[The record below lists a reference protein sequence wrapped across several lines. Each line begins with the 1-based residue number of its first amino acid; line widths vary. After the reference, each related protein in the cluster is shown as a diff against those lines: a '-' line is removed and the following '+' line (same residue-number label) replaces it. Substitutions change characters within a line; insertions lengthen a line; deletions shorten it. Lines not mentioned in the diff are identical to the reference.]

1 MDFLGVNAQLLGG
14 FKYTLLIFFITLI
27 AAIPLGLP
35 IALGSMSRF
44 KPLRWIS
51 RAFVWVIRGTPLMLQ
66 IMVVFYVPGLVFG
79 TPFRSRIIAVI
90 IAFIINYAAYFS
102 EIYRGGIESIPAGQY
117 EAGQVLGLT
126 KTQTFFKVV
135 LFQVVKRIMAPM
147 SNEVITLV
155 KDTSLANVIAVG
167 ELIMS
172 AQNIVKVYAII
183 WPLFYTAIF
192 YLIFCGVLTLLFN
205 ALEKKL
211 LQRLTMAI
219 LEVKDLKKSF
229 GDSDVLKGISF
240 SLEEKN
246 VLAIIGS
253 SGSGKTTLL
262 RCINMLETADSGSI
276 TVDGGV
282 VFDSDRT
289 EKLTAEQKRENQLK
303 IGLVFQSFN
312 LFPQY
317 TALENVT
324 LAAKIHAK
332 NRPDFKQ
339 NRKAILAEIE
349 ENGKALLKK
358 VGLSDKMN
366 NYPCELS
373 GGQQQRVSIARAMAL
388 KPKILFFDEP
398 TSALD
403 PELTGEIL
411 KVIKDL
417 AAEKMTMVIVTH
429 EMNFAREA
437 ADRII
442 FMDNGVIEEEGT
454 PEEVFDNPKSERT
467 REFIAGYSD

>member
-14 FKYTLLIFFITLI
+14 FKYTLLIFFITLV

-44 KPLRWIS
+44 KPLRWLS
-51 RAFVWVIRGTPLMLQ
+51 RAVVWVIRGTPLMLQ

-102 EIYRGGIESIPAGQY
+102 EIYRGGIESIPVGQY

-211 LQRLTMAI
+211 
-219 LEVKDLKKSF
+219 
-229 GDSDVLKGISF
+229 
-240 SLEEKN
+240 
-246 VLAIIGS
+246 
-253 SGSGKTTLL
+253 
-262 RCINMLETADSGSI
+262 
-276 TVDGGV
+276 
-282 VFDSDRT
+282 
-289 EKLTAEQKRENQLK
+289 
-303 IGLVFQSFN
+303 
-312 LFPQY
+312 
-317 TALENVT
+317 
-324 LAAKIHAK
+324 
-332 NRPDFKQ
+332 
-339 NRKAILAEIE
+339 
-349 ENGKALLKK
+349 
-358 VGLSDKMN
+358 
-366 NYPCELS
+366 NYYR
-373 GGQQQRVSIARAMAL
+373 G
-388 KPKILFFDEP
+388 
-398 TSALD
+398 
-403 PELTGEIL
+403 
-411 KVIKDL
+411 
-417 AAEKMTMVIVTH
+417 
-429 EMNFAREA
+429 
-437 ADRII
+437 
-442 FMDNGVIEEEGT
+442 
-454 PEEVFDNPKSERT
+454 
-467 REFIAGYSD
+467 

>member
-1 MDFLGVNAQLLGG
+1 MDFLDVNAQLLGG
-14 FKYTLLIFFITLI
+14 FKYTLLIFFITLV

-102 EIYRGGIESIPAGQY
+102 EIYRGGIESIPVGQY

-211 LQRLTMAI
+211 
-219 LEVKDLKKSF
+219 
-229 GDSDVLKGISF
+229 
-240 SLEEKN
+240 
-246 VLAIIGS
+246 
-253 SGSGKTTLL
+253 
-262 RCINMLETADSGSI
+262 
-276 TVDGGV
+276 
-282 VFDSDRT
+282 
-289 EKLTAEQKRENQLK
+289 
-303 IGLVFQSFN
+303 
-312 LFPQY
+312 
-317 TALENVT
+317 
-324 LAAKIHAK
+324 
-332 NRPDFKQ
+332 
-339 NRKAILAEIE
+339 
-349 ENGKALLKK
+349 
-358 VGLSDKMN
+358 
-366 NYPCELS
+366 NYYR
-373 GGQQQRVSIARAMAL
+373 G
-388 KPKILFFDEP
+388 
-398 TSALD
+398 
-403 PELTGEIL
+403 
-411 KVIKDL
+411 
-417 AAEKMTMVIVTH
+417 
-429 EMNFAREA
+429 
-437 ADRII
+437 
-442 FMDNGVIEEEGT
+442 
-454 PEEVFDNPKSERT
+454 
-467 REFIAGYSD
+467 

>member
-183 WPLFYTAIF
+183 WPLFYAAIF

-211 LQRLTMAI
+211 
-219 LEVKDLKKSF
+219 
-229 GDSDVLKGISF
+229 
-240 SLEEKN
+240 
-246 VLAIIGS
+246 
-253 SGSGKTTLL
+253 
-262 RCINMLETADSGSI
+262 
-276 TVDGGV
+276 
-282 VFDSDRT
+282 
-289 EKLTAEQKRENQLK
+289 
-303 IGLVFQSFN
+303 
-312 LFPQY
+312 
-317 TALENVT
+317 
-324 LAAKIHAK
+324 
-332 NRPDFKQ
+332 
-339 NRKAILAEIE
+339 
-349 ENGKALLKK
+349 
-358 VGLSDKMN
+358 
-366 NYPCELS
+366 NYYR
-373 GGQQQRVSIARAMAL
+373 G
-388 KPKILFFDEP
+388 
-398 TSALD
+398 
-403 PELTGEIL
+403 
-411 KVIKDL
+411 
-417 AAEKMTMVIVTH
+417 
-429 EMNFAREA
+429 
-437 ADRII
+437 
-442 FMDNGVIEEEGT
+442 
-454 PEEVFDNPKSERT
+454 
-467 REFIAGYSD
+467 

>member
-14 FKYTLLIFFITLI
+14 FKYTLLISFITLV

-102 EIYRGGIESIPAGQY
+102 EIYRGGIESIPVGQY

-211 LQRLTMAI
+211 
-219 LEVKDLKKSF
+219 
-229 GDSDVLKGISF
+229 
-240 SLEEKN
+240 
-246 VLAIIGS
+246 
-253 SGSGKTTLL
+253 
-262 RCINMLETADSGSI
+262 
-276 TVDGGV
+276 
-282 VFDSDRT
+282 
-289 EKLTAEQKRENQLK
+289 
-303 IGLVFQSFN
+303 
-312 LFPQY
+312 
-317 TALENVT
+317 
-324 LAAKIHAK
+324 
-332 NRPDFKQ
+332 
-339 NRKAILAEIE
+339 
-349 ENGKALLKK
+349 
-358 VGLSDKMN
+358 
-366 NYPCELS
+366 NYYR
-373 GGQQQRVSIARAMAL
+373 G
-388 KPKILFFDEP
+388 
-398 TSALD
+398 
-403 PELTGEIL
+403 
-411 KVIKDL
+411 
-417 AAEKMTMVIVTH
+417 
-429 EMNFAREA
+429 
-437 ADRII
+437 
-442 FMDNGVIEEEGT
+442 
-454 PEEVFDNPKSERT
+454 
-467 REFIAGYSD
+467 

>member
-14 FKYTLLIFFITLI
+14 FKYTLLIFFITLV

-35 IALGSMSRF
+35 IAPVSMSRF

-102 EIYRGGIESIPAGQY
+102 EIYRGGIESIPVGQY

-135 LFQVVKRIMAPM
+135 LFQVVKRIMARM
-147 SNEVITLV
+147 SDEVITLV

-211 LQRLTMAI
+211 
-219 LEVKDLKKSF
+219 
-229 GDSDVLKGISF
+229 
-240 SLEEKN
+240 
-246 VLAIIGS
+246 
-253 SGSGKTTLL
+253 
-262 RCINMLETADSGSI
+262 
-276 TVDGGV
+276 
-282 VFDSDRT
+282 
-289 EKLTAEQKRENQLK
+289 
-303 IGLVFQSFN
+303 
-312 LFPQY
+312 
-317 TALENVT
+317 
-324 LAAKIHAK
+324 
-332 NRPDFKQ
+332 
-339 NRKAILAEIE
+339 
-349 ENGKALLKK
+349 
-358 VGLSDKMN
+358 
-366 NYPCELS
+366 NYYR
-373 GGQQQRVSIARAMAL
+373 G
-388 KPKILFFDEP
+388 
-398 TSALD
+398 
-403 PELTGEIL
+403 
-411 KVIKDL
+411 
-417 AAEKMTMVIVTH
+417 
-429 EMNFAREA
+429 
-437 ADRII
+437 
-442 FMDNGVIEEEGT
+442 
-454 PEEVFDNPKSERT
+454 
-467 REFIAGYSD
+467 

>member
-14 FKYTLLIFFITLI
+14 FKYTLMIFFITLV

-102 EIYRGGIESIPAGQY
+102 EIYRGGIESIPVGQY

-211 LQRLTMAI
+211 
-219 LEVKDLKKSF
+219 
-229 GDSDVLKGISF
+229 
-240 SLEEKN
+240 
-246 VLAIIGS
+246 
-253 SGSGKTTLL
+253 
-262 RCINMLETADSGSI
+262 
-276 TVDGGV
+276 
-282 VFDSDRT
+282 
-289 EKLTAEQKRENQLK
+289 
-303 IGLVFQSFN
+303 
-312 LFPQY
+312 
-317 TALENVT
+317 
-324 LAAKIHAK
+324 
-332 NRPDFKQ
+332 
-339 NRKAILAEIE
+339 
-349 ENGKALLKK
+349 
-358 VGLSDKMN
+358 
-366 NYPCELS
+366 NYYR
-373 GGQQQRVSIARAMAL
+373 G
-388 KPKILFFDEP
+388 
-398 TSALD
+398 
-403 PELTGEIL
+403 
-411 KVIKDL
+411 
-417 AAEKMTMVIVTH
+417 
-429 EMNFAREA
+429 
-437 ADRII
+437 
-442 FMDNGVIEEEGT
+442 
-454 PEEVFDNPKSERT
+454 
-467 REFIAGYSD
+467 

>member
-14 FKYTLLIFFITLI
+14 FKYTLLIFFITLV

-102 EIYRGGIESIPAGQY
+102 EIYRGGIESIPVGQY

-126 KTQTFFKVV
+126 KTQTFFKIV

-172 AQNIVKVYAII
+172 AQNIVKVYVII

-211 LQRLTMAI
+211 
-219 LEVKDLKKSF
+219 
-229 GDSDVLKGISF
+229 
-240 SLEEKN
+240 
-246 VLAIIGS
+246 
-253 SGSGKTTLL
+253 
-262 RCINMLETADSGSI
+262 
-276 TVDGGV
+276 
-282 VFDSDRT
+282 
-289 EKLTAEQKRENQLK
+289 
-303 IGLVFQSFN
+303 
-312 LFPQY
+312 
-317 TALENVT
+317 
-324 LAAKIHAK
+324 
-332 NRPDFKQ
+332 
-339 NRKAILAEIE
+339 
-349 ENGKALLKK
+349 
-358 VGLSDKMN
+358 
-366 NYPCELS
+366 NYYR
-373 GGQQQRVSIARAMAL
+373 G
-388 KPKILFFDEP
+388 
-398 TSALD
+398 
-403 PELTGEIL
+403 
-411 KVIKDL
+411 
-417 AAEKMTMVIVTH
+417 
-429 EMNFAREA
+429 
-437 ADRII
+437 
-442 FMDNGVIEEEGT
+442 
-454 PEEVFDNPKSERT
+454 
-467 REFIAGYSD
+467 

>member
-14 FKYTLLIFFITLI
+14 FKYTLLIFFITLV

-44 KPLRWIS
+44 KPLRWLS

-66 IMVVFYVPGLVFG
+66 IKVVFYVPGLVFG

-102 EIYRGGIESIPAGQY
+102 EIYRGGIESIPVGQY

-211 LQRLTMAI
+211 
-219 LEVKDLKKSF
+219 
-229 GDSDVLKGISF
+229 
-240 SLEEKN
+240 
-246 VLAIIGS
+246 
-253 SGSGKTTLL
+253 
-262 RCINMLETADSGSI
+262 
-276 TVDGGV
+276 
-282 VFDSDRT
+282 
-289 EKLTAEQKRENQLK
+289 
-303 IGLVFQSFN
+303 
-312 LFPQY
+312 
-317 TALENVT
+317 
-324 LAAKIHAK
+324 
-332 NRPDFKQ
+332 
-339 NRKAILAEIE
+339 
-349 ENGKALLKK
+349 
-358 VGLSDKMN
+358 
-366 NYPCELS
+366 NYYR
-373 GGQQQRVSIARAMAL
+373 G
-388 KPKILFFDEP
+388 
-398 TSALD
+398 
-403 PELTGEIL
+403 
-411 KVIKDL
+411 
-417 AAEKMTMVIVTH
+417 
-429 EMNFAREA
+429 
-437 ADRII
+437 
-442 FMDNGVIEEEGT
+442 
-454 PEEVFDNPKSERT
+454 
-467 REFIAGYSD
+467 

>member
-14 FKYTLLIFFITLI
+14 FKYTLLIFFITLV

-44 KPLRWIS
+44 KPLRWLS

-102 EIYRGGIESIPAGQY
+102 EIYRGGIESIPVGQY

-126 KTQTFFKVV
+126 KIQTFFKVV

-211 LQRLTMAI
+211 
-219 LEVKDLKKSF
+219 
-229 GDSDVLKGISF
+229 
-240 SLEEKN
+240 
-246 VLAIIGS
+246 
-253 SGSGKTTLL
+253 
-262 RCINMLETADSGSI
+262 
-276 TVDGGV
+276 
-282 VFDSDRT
+282 
-289 EKLTAEQKRENQLK
+289 
-303 IGLVFQSFN
+303 
-312 LFPQY
+312 
-317 TALENVT
+317 
-324 LAAKIHAK
+324 
-332 NRPDFKQ
+332 
-339 NRKAILAEIE
+339 
-349 ENGKALLKK
+349 
-358 VGLSDKMN
+358 
-366 NYPCELS
+366 NYYR
-373 GGQQQRVSIARAMAL
+373 G
-388 KPKILFFDEP
+388 
-398 TSALD
+398 
-403 PELTGEIL
+403 
-411 KVIKDL
+411 
-417 AAEKMTMVIVTH
+417 
-429 EMNFAREA
+429 
-437 ADRII
+437 
-442 FMDNGVIEEEGT
+442 
-454 PEEVFDNPKSERT
+454 
-467 REFIAGYSD
+467 

>member
-14 FKYTLLIFFITLI
+14 FKYTLLIFFITLV

-102 EIYRGGIESIPAGQY
+102 EIYRGGRESIPVGQY

-211 LQRLTMAI
+211 
-219 LEVKDLKKSF
+219 
-229 GDSDVLKGISF
+229 
-240 SLEEKN
+240 
-246 VLAIIGS
+246 
-253 SGSGKTTLL
+253 
-262 RCINMLETADSGSI
+262 
-276 TVDGGV
+276 
-282 VFDSDRT
+282 
-289 EKLTAEQKRENQLK
+289 
-303 IGLVFQSFN
+303 
-312 LFPQY
+312 
-317 TALENVT
+317 
-324 LAAKIHAK
+324 
-332 NRPDFKQ
+332 
-339 NRKAILAEIE
+339 
-349 ENGKALLKK
+349 
-358 VGLSDKMN
+358 
-366 NYPCELS
+366 NYYR
-373 GGQQQRVSIARAMAL
+373 G
-388 KPKILFFDEP
+388 
-398 TSALD
+398 
-403 PELTGEIL
+403 
-411 KVIKDL
+411 
-417 AAEKMTMVIVTH
+417 
-429 EMNFAREA
+429 
-437 ADRII
+437 
-442 FMDNGVIEEEGT
+442 
-454 PEEVFDNPKSERT
+454 
-467 REFIAGYSD
+467 

>member
-14 FKYTLLIFFITLI
+14 FKYTLLIFFITLV

-102 EIYRGGIESIPAGQY
+102 EIYRGGIESIPVGQY
-117 EAGQVLGLT
+117 EAGQVLGIT

-211 LQRLTMAI
+211 
-219 LEVKDLKKSF
+219 
-229 GDSDVLKGISF
+229 
-240 SLEEKN
+240 
-246 VLAIIGS
+246 
-253 SGSGKTTLL
+253 
-262 RCINMLETADSGSI
+262 
-276 TVDGGV
+276 
-282 VFDSDRT
+282 
-289 EKLTAEQKRENQLK
+289 
-303 IGLVFQSFN
+303 
-312 LFPQY
+312 
-317 TALENVT
+317 
-324 LAAKIHAK
+324 
-332 NRPDFKQ
+332 
-339 NRKAILAEIE
+339 
-349 ENGKALLKK
+349 
-358 VGLSDKMN
+358 
-366 NYPCELS
+366 NYYR
-373 GGQQQRVSIARAMAL
+373 G
-388 KPKILFFDEP
+388 
-398 TSALD
+398 
-403 PELTGEIL
+403 
-411 KVIKDL
+411 
-417 AAEKMTMVIVTH
+417 
-429 EMNFAREA
+429 
-437 ADRII
+437 
-442 FMDNGVIEEEGT
+442 
-454 PEEVFDNPKSERT
+454 
-467 REFIAGYSD
+467 

>member
-102 EIYRGGIESIPAGQY
+102 EIYRGGIESIPSGQY

-155 KDTSLANVIAVG
+155 KGTSLANVIAVG

-211 LQRLTMAI
+211 
-219 LEVKDLKKSF
+219 
-229 GDSDVLKGISF
+229 
-240 SLEEKN
+240 
-246 VLAIIGS
+246 
-253 SGSGKTTLL
+253 
-262 RCINMLETADSGSI
+262 
-276 TVDGGV
+276 
-282 VFDSDRT
+282 
-289 EKLTAEQKRENQLK
+289 
-303 IGLVFQSFN
+303 
-312 LFPQY
+312 
-317 TALENVT
+317 
-324 LAAKIHAK
+324 
-332 NRPDFKQ
+332 
-339 NRKAILAEIE
+339 
-349 ENGKALLKK
+349 
-358 VGLSDKMN
+358 
-366 NYPCELS
+366 NYYR
-373 GGQQQRVSIARAMAL
+373 G
-388 KPKILFFDEP
+388 
-398 TSALD
+398 
-403 PELTGEIL
+403 
-411 KVIKDL
+411 
-417 AAEKMTMVIVTH
+417 
-429 EMNFAREA
+429 
-437 ADRII
+437 
-442 FMDNGVIEEEGT
+442 
-454 PEEVFDNPKSERT
+454 
-467 REFIAGYSD
+467 

>member
-14 FKYTLLIFFITLI
+14 FKYTLLIFFITLV

-51 RAFVWVIRGTPLMLQ
+51 RAFVWVIRGKPLMLQ

-102 EIYRGGIESIPAGQY
+102 EIYRGGIESIPVGQY

-211 LQRLTMAI
+211 
-219 LEVKDLKKSF
+219 
-229 GDSDVLKGISF
+229 
-240 SLEEKN
+240 
-246 VLAIIGS
+246 
-253 SGSGKTTLL
+253 
-262 RCINMLETADSGSI
+262 
-276 TVDGGV
+276 
-282 VFDSDRT
+282 
-289 EKLTAEQKRENQLK
+289 
-303 IGLVFQSFN
+303 
-312 LFPQY
+312 
-317 TALENVT
+317 
-324 LAAKIHAK
+324 
-332 NRPDFKQ
+332 
-339 NRKAILAEIE
+339 
-349 ENGKALLKK
+349 
-358 VGLSDKMN
+358 
-366 NYPCELS
+366 NYYR
-373 GGQQQRVSIARAMAL
+373 G
-388 KPKILFFDEP
+388 
-398 TSALD
+398 
-403 PELTGEIL
+403 
-411 KVIKDL
+411 
-417 AAEKMTMVIVTH
+417 
-429 EMNFAREA
+429 
-437 ADRII
+437 
-442 FMDNGVIEEEGT
+442 
-454 PEEVFDNPKSERT
+454 
-467 REFIAGYSD
+467 

>member
-14 FKYTLLIFFITLI
+14 VKYTLLIFFITLV

-102 EIYRGGIESIPAGQY
+102 EIYRGGIESIPVGQY

-211 LQRLTMAI
+211 
-219 LEVKDLKKSF
+219 
-229 GDSDVLKGISF
+229 
-240 SLEEKN
+240 
-246 VLAIIGS
+246 
-253 SGSGKTTLL
+253 
-262 RCINMLETADSGSI
+262 
-276 TVDGGV
+276 
-282 VFDSDRT
+282 
-289 EKLTAEQKRENQLK
+289 
-303 IGLVFQSFN
+303 
-312 LFPQY
+312 
-317 TALENVT
+317 
-324 LAAKIHAK
+324 
-332 NRPDFKQ
+332 
-339 NRKAILAEIE
+339 
-349 ENGKALLKK
+349 
-358 VGLSDKMN
+358 
-366 NYPCELS
+366 NYYR
-373 GGQQQRVSIARAMAL
+373 G
-388 KPKILFFDEP
+388 
-398 TSALD
+398 
-403 PELTGEIL
+403 
-411 KVIKDL
+411 
-417 AAEKMTMVIVTH
+417 
-429 EMNFAREA
+429 
-437 ADRII
+437 
-442 FMDNGVIEEEGT
+442 
-454 PEEVFDNPKSERT
+454 
-467 REFIAGYSD
+467 

>member
-14 FKYTLLIFFITLI
+14 FKYTLLIFFITLV

-102 EIYRGGIESIPAGQY
+102 EIYRGGIESIPVGQF

-211 LQRLTMAI
+211 
-219 LEVKDLKKSF
+219 
-229 GDSDVLKGISF
+229 
-240 SLEEKN
+240 
-246 VLAIIGS
+246 
-253 SGSGKTTLL
+253 
-262 RCINMLETADSGSI
+262 
-276 TVDGGV
+276 
-282 VFDSDRT
+282 
-289 EKLTAEQKRENQLK
+289 
-303 IGLVFQSFN
+303 
-312 LFPQY
+312 
-317 TALENVT
+317 
-324 LAAKIHAK
+324 
-332 NRPDFKQ
+332 
-339 NRKAILAEIE
+339 
-349 ENGKALLKK
+349 
-358 VGLSDKMN
+358 
-366 NYPCELS
+366 NYYR
-373 GGQQQRVSIARAMAL
+373 G
-388 KPKILFFDEP
+388 
-398 TSALD
+398 
-403 PELTGEIL
+403 
-411 KVIKDL
+411 
-417 AAEKMTMVIVTH
+417 
-429 EMNFAREA
+429 
-437 ADRII
+437 
-442 FMDNGVIEEEGT
+442 
-454 PEEVFDNPKSERT
+454 
-467 REFIAGYSD
+467 

>member
-14 FKYTLLIFFITLI
+14 FKYTLLIFFITLV

-102 EIYRGGIESIPAGQY
+102 EIYRGGIESIPVGQY

-135 LFQVVKRIMAPM
+135 LFQVVKRIMAPV

-211 LQRLTMAI
+211 
-219 LEVKDLKKSF
+219 
-229 GDSDVLKGISF
+229 
-240 SLEEKN
+240 
-246 VLAIIGS
+246 
-253 SGSGKTTLL
+253 
-262 RCINMLETADSGSI
+262 
-276 TVDGGV
+276 
-282 VFDSDRT
+282 
-289 EKLTAEQKRENQLK
+289 
-303 IGLVFQSFN
+303 
-312 LFPQY
+312 
-317 TALENVT
+317 
-324 LAAKIHAK
+324 
-332 NRPDFKQ
+332 
-339 NRKAILAEIE
+339 
-349 ENGKALLKK
+349 
-358 VGLSDKMN
+358 
-366 NYPCELS
+366 NYYR
-373 GGQQQRVSIARAMAL
+373 G
-388 KPKILFFDEP
+388 
-398 TSALD
+398 
-403 PELTGEIL
+403 
-411 KVIKDL
+411 
-417 AAEKMTMVIVTH
+417 
-429 EMNFAREA
+429 
-437 ADRII
+437 
-442 FMDNGVIEEEGT
+442 
-454 PEEVFDNPKSERT
+454 
-467 REFIAGYSD
+467 

>member
-14 FKYTLLIFFITLI
+14 FKYTLLIFFLTLV

-66 IMVVFYVPGLVFG
+66 IRVVFYVPGLVFG

-102 EIYRGGIESIPAGQY
+102 EIYRGGIESIPVGQY

-211 LQRLTMAI
+211 
-219 LEVKDLKKSF
+219 
-229 GDSDVLKGISF
+229 
-240 SLEEKN
+240 
-246 VLAIIGS
+246 
-253 SGSGKTTLL
+253 
-262 RCINMLETADSGSI
+262 
-276 TVDGGV
+276 
-282 VFDSDRT
+282 
-289 EKLTAEQKRENQLK
+289 
-303 IGLVFQSFN
+303 
-312 LFPQY
+312 
-317 TALENVT
+317 
-324 LAAKIHAK
+324 
-332 NRPDFKQ
+332 
-339 NRKAILAEIE
+339 
-349 ENGKALLKK
+349 
-358 VGLSDKMN
+358 
-366 NYPCELS
+366 NYYR
-373 GGQQQRVSIARAMAL
+373 G
-388 KPKILFFDEP
+388 
-398 TSALD
+398 
-403 PELTGEIL
+403 
-411 KVIKDL
+411 
-417 AAEKMTMVIVTH
+417 
-429 EMNFAREA
+429 
-437 ADRII
+437 
-442 FMDNGVIEEEGT
+442 
-454 PEEVFDNPKSERT
+454 
-467 REFIAGYSD
+467 

>member
-14 FKYTLLIFFITLI
+14 FKYTLLIFFITLV

-102 EIYRGGIESIPAGQY
+102 EIYRGGIESIPVGQY

-211 LQRLTMAI
+211 SYYR
-219 LEVKDLKKSF
+219 
-229 GDSDVLKGISF
+229 G
-240 SLEEKN
+240 
-246 VLAIIGS
+246 
-253 SGSGKTTLL
+253 
-262 RCINMLETADSGSI
+262 
-276 TVDGGV
+276 
-282 VFDSDRT
+282 
-289 EKLTAEQKRENQLK
+289 
-303 IGLVFQSFN
+303 
-312 LFPQY
+312 
-317 TALENVT
+317 
-324 LAAKIHAK
+324 
-332 NRPDFKQ
+332 
-339 NRKAILAEIE
+339 
-349 ENGKALLKK
+349 
-358 VGLSDKMN
+358 
-366 NYPCELS
+366 
-373 GGQQQRVSIARAMAL
+373 
-388 KPKILFFDEP
+388 
-398 TSALD
+398 
-403 PELTGEIL
+403 
-411 KVIKDL
+411 
-417 AAEKMTMVIVTH
+417 
-429 EMNFAREA
+429 
-437 ADRII
+437 
-442 FMDNGVIEEEGT
+442 
-454 PEEVFDNPKSERT
+454 
-467 REFIAGYSD
+467 

>member
-14 FKYTLLIFFITLI
+14 FKYTLLIFFITLV

-44 KPLRWIS
+44 KPLRWLS

-102 EIYRGGIESIPAGQY
+102 EIYRGGIESIPVGQY

-135 LFQVVKRIMAPM
+135 LCQVVKRIMAPM

-211 LQRLTMAI
+211 
-219 LEVKDLKKSF
+219 
-229 GDSDVLKGISF
+229 
-240 SLEEKN
+240 
-246 VLAIIGS
+246 
-253 SGSGKTTLL
+253 
-262 RCINMLETADSGSI
+262 
-276 TVDGGV
+276 
-282 VFDSDRT
+282 
-289 EKLTAEQKRENQLK
+289 
-303 IGLVFQSFN
+303 
-312 LFPQY
+312 
-317 TALENVT
+317 
-324 LAAKIHAK
+324 
-332 NRPDFKQ
+332 
-339 NRKAILAEIE
+339 
-349 ENGKALLKK
+349 
-358 VGLSDKMN
+358 
-366 NYPCELS
+366 NYYR
-373 GGQQQRVSIARAMAL
+373 G
-388 KPKILFFDEP
+388 
-398 TSALD
+398 
-403 PELTGEIL
+403 
-411 KVIKDL
+411 
-417 AAEKMTMVIVTH
+417 
-429 EMNFAREA
+429 
-437 ADRII
+437 
-442 FMDNGVIEEEGT
+442 
-454 PEEVFDNPKSERT
+454 
-467 REFIAGYSD
+467 

>member
-1 MDFLGVNAQLLGG
+1 MVFLGVNAQLLGG

-211 LQRLTMAI
+211 
-219 LEVKDLKKSF
+219 
-229 GDSDVLKGISF
+229 
-240 SLEEKN
+240 
-246 VLAIIGS
+246 
-253 SGSGKTTLL
+253 
-262 RCINMLETADSGSI
+262 
-276 TVDGGV
+276 
-282 VFDSDRT
+282 
-289 EKLTAEQKRENQLK
+289 
-303 IGLVFQSFN
+303 
-312 LFPQY
+312 
-317 TALENVT
+317 
-324 LAAKIHAK
+324 
-332 NRPDFKQ
+332 
-339 NRKAILAEIE
+339 
-349 ENGKALLKK
+349 
-358 VGLSDKMN
+358 
-366 NYPCELS
+366 NYYR
-373 GGQQQRVSIARAMAL
+373 G
-388 KPKILFFDEP
+388 
-398 TSALD
+398 
-403 PELTGEIL
+403 
-411 KVIKDL
+411 
-417 AAEKMTMVIVTH
+417 
-429 EMNFAREA
+429 
-437 ADRII
+437 
-442 FMDNGVIEEEGT
+442 
-454 PEEVFDNPKSERT
+454 
-467 REFIAGYSD
+467 

>member
-14 FKYTLLIFFITLI
+14 FKYTLLIFFITLV

-79 TPFRSRIIAVI
+79 MPFRSRIIAVI

-102 EIYRGGIESIPAGQY
+102 EIYRGGIESIPVGQY

-211 LQRLTMAI
+211 
-219 LEVKDLKKSF
+219 
-229 GDSDVLKGISF
+229 
-240 SLEEKN
+240 
-246 VLAIIGS
+246 
-253 SGSGKTTLL
+253 
-262 RCINMLETADSGSI
+262 
-276 TVDGGV
+276 
-282 VFDSDRT
+282 
-289 EKLTAEQKRENQLK
+289 
-303 IGLVFQSFN
+303 
-312 LFPQY
+312 
-317 TALENVT
+317 
-324 LAAKIHAK
+324 
-332 NRPDFKQ
+332 
-339 NRKAILAEIE
+339 
-349 ENGKALLKK
+349 
-358 VGLSDKMN
+358 
-366 NYPCELS
+366 NYYR
-373 GGQQQRVSIARAMAL
+373 G
-388 KPKILFFDEP
+388 
-398 TSALD
+398 
-403 PELTGEIL
+403 
-411 KVIKDL
+411 
-417 AAEKMTMVIVTH
+417 
-429 EMNFAREA
+429 
-437 ADRII
+437 
-442 FMDNGVIEEEGT
+442 
-454 PEEVFDNPKSERT
+454 
-467 REFIAGYSD
+467 

>member
-1 MDFLGVNAQLLGG
+1 MDYLGVNAQLLGG
-14 FKYTLLIFFITLI
+14 FKYTLLIFFITLV

-102 EIYRGGIESIPAGQY
+102 EIYRGGIESIPVGQY

-211 LQRLTMAI
+211 
-219 LEVKDLKKSF
+219 
-229 GDSDVLKGISF
+229 
-240 SLEEKN
+240 
-246 VLAIIGS
+246 
-253 SGSGKTTLL
+253 
-262 RCINMLETADSGSI
+262 
-276 TVDGGV
+276 
-282 VFDSDRT
+282 
-289 EKLTAEQKRENQLK
+289 
-303 IGLVFQSFN
+303 
-312 LFPQY
+312 
-317 TALENVT
+317 
-324 LAAKIHAK
+324 
-332 NRPDFKQ
+332 
-339 NRKAILAEIE
+339 
-349 ENGKALLKK
+349 
-358 VGLSDKMN
+358 
-366 NYPCELS
+366 NYYR
-373 GGQQQRVSIARAMAL
+373 G
-388 KPKILFFDEP
+388 
-398 TSALD
+398 
-403 PELTGEIL
+403 
-411 KVIKDL
+411 
-417 AAEKMTMVIVTH
+417 
-429 EMNFAREA
+429 
-437 ADRII
+437 
-442 FMDNGVIEEEGT
+442 
-454 PEEVFDNPKSERT
+454 
-467 REFIAGYSD
+467 